1 MGNGQSA
8 MDGETPWIADEPAGD
23 ASGFGEGGHSITDFR
38 DLDVWKEG
46 MQLATAV
53 YRGTSDF
60 PREELYGLTSQLRRA
75 SVSVPANIAEGYGR
89 NSSGNYIQF
98 LKISLGSAKEIET
111 LVELSRRLGFLKT
124 DDATA
129 LATQAQRLSKML
141 RSLIRAIEARRR

>member
-8 MDGETPWIADEPAGD
+8 MDGESPWIVDEREADAG
-23 ASGFGEGGHSITDFR
+23 GFSEGGSSITDFR

-46 MQLATAV
+46 MQLATAI
-53 YRGTSDF
+53 YDRTSDF

-75 SVSVPANIAEGYGR
+75 SVSVPANISEGYGR
-89 NSSGNYIQF
+89 NSSGNYIHF
-98 LKISLGSAKEIET
+98 LKISLGSAREIET
-111 LVELSRRLGFLKT
+111 LVELSRRLGFLKA

-129 LATQAQRLSKML
+129 LAAQSQRISKML